1 MDTGTTRGMQRLLAG
16 VLLVML
22 VASAGDLVM
31 DAPAHW
37 LSLHTA
43 FELLMI
49 AAAGVGIVAFWL
61 AWWGAHRSVSELERS
76 LESQRAERDAWRRS
90 AESALDGLGRA
101 IDAQFD
107 AWQLTPTEREVALLV
122 LKGRSHKQI
131 ARLTGRSERTV
142 RQHAASVYQ
151 KAGLAGRAELAAFFL
166 EDVMLPASVR
176 EPAVP

>member
-1 MDTGTTRGMQRLLAG
+1 METETTRGMQGLLVG

-22 VASAGDLVM
+22 VASAGDLAM
-31 DAPAHW
+31 DAPARW
-37 LSLHTA
+37 LSLHTF
-43 FELLMI
+43 FELLMM
-49 AAAGVGIVAFWL
+49 ASAGVGVVAFWL
-61 AWWGAHRSVSELERS
+61 AWWGARRSATELAHS

-107 AWQLTPTEREVALLV
+107 AWQLTPAEREVALLV

-151 KAGLAGRAELAAFFL
+151 KAALGGRAELAAFFL
-166 EDVMLPASVR
+166 EDVMLPASAR
-176 EPAVP
+176 A

>member
-1 MDTGTTRGMQRLLAG
+1 MDIETTRGMRRLLVG

-22 VASAGDLVM
+22 VASAGDLMM
-31 DAPAHW
+31 DRPRSW
-37 LSLHTA
+37 LSLHVA

-61 AWWGAHRSVSELERS
+61 AWWGARQSVAELERS

-90 AESALDGLGRA
+90 AESALEGLGRA

-107 AWQLTPTEREVALLV
+107 AWQLTHAEREVALLV

-131 ARLTGRSERTV
+131 AHLSRRSERTV

-166 EDVMLPASVR
+166 EDVMLPAEERTKV
-176 EPAVP
+176 